1 MNWRKIL
8 VIGFVVFAI
17 LLASASFYLYQIA
30 KSPNFQIRKEAK
42 MLYIPK
48 GATFRTVLDS
58 LKKYDMIHDITSF
71 AFVSKLLKYQENVKE
86 GAYLIKANATNLE
99 VVRELRNGEQTA
111 LNVTFNNI
119 RIKKDLAQRISKQLL
134 ISETELLK
142 TLQNPEFCK
151 KYGFDTTTIMTMFL
165 PNTYQMYWN
174 TTLEVFLDK
183 MHKEYG
189 KFWTAE
195 RKQKAQKANLTQVQV
210 SVLASIVE
218 GETRKIDEKPRVAG
232 VYMNR
237 LKKNDLLQADPT
249 VIFGIGD
256 FTIKRVLNKHLA
268 FDSPYNTYKYP
279 GLPPGPINL
288 PSVSSLESVLNYET
302 HDYYFFCAKED
313 FSGYHNF
320 AKNLSEHNANARKY
334 QKALTEKGY

>member
-111 LNVTFNNI
+111 LNITFNNI

-174 TTLEVFLDK
+174 TTLDVFLDK
-183 MHKEYG
+183 MHKEYE

-195 RKQKAQKANLTQVQV
+195 RKAKAQKANLTEVQV